1 MSEPV
6 DPTPSTSS
14 PPKTASVPFTFKR
27 KSRPQ
32 SSRKRTPSPDEAP
45 SSSVVK
51 PTQRTTLNPLLQ
63 GTKRIRE
70 ARKRERDA
78 DEQFKADESF
88 TVGGDELVTRS
99 AEWDLTGDTKD
110 DSGRI
115 KRPRLDED
123 GNILPS
129 DGTYKGLGSYSNFI
143 KLDERQAQMSSKMKA
158 GPQKASANIRSITV
172 TDYQPD
178 VCKDYKGESNHTQ
191 AFSSASSSFTN
202 SRFTCRL

>member
-1 MSEPV
+1 MSEPT
-6 DPTPSTSS
+6 DPTPSTST
-14 PPKTASVPFTFKR
+14 PPKTAPVPFTFKR

-178 VCKDYKGESNHTQ
+178 VCKDYKGELHHSQ
-191 AFSSASSSFTN
+191 IFSVP
-202 SRFTCRL
+202 

>member
-1 MSEPV
+1 MSTSA
-6 DPTPSTSS
+6 DPTSSTTS
-14 PPKTASVPFTFKR
+14 PPKTTPVPFTFKR

-32 SSRKRTPSPDEAP
+32 SSRKRTPSPDDTP
-45 SSSVVK
+45 SSSVIK

-88 TVGGDELVTRS
+88 TAGGDELVTRS
-99 AEWDLTGDTKD
+99 AEWDLTGDAKAGDTEG
-110 DSGRI
+110 GRI

-123 GNILPS
+123 GNILPT
-129 DGTYKGLGSYSNFI
+129 DGKYKGMGSYTNFI
-143 KLDERQAQMSSKMKA
+143 KLDERQSQMSSKMKA

-178 VCKDYKGESNHTQ
+178 VCKDYKGQ
-191 AFSSASSSFTN
+191 FAVLFTN
-202 SRFTCRL
+202 ILNSTP